1 MNKIGFRI
9 NCEIVYLVIIVDK
22 SKLLR
27 FVNLDNRDYIIS
39 VKCISA
45 KR

>member
-1 MNKIGFRI
+1 MDEIGFRI
-9 NCEIVYLVIIVDK
+9 DYGITYLVITVDK

-39 VKCISA
+39 MKCISA
-45 KR
+45 ER